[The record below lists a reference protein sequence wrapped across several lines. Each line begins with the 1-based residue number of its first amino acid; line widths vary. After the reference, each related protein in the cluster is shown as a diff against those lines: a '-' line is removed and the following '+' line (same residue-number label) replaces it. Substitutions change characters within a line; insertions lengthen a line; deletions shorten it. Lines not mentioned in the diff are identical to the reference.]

1 MKQLFLLLI
10 AGSVLLLA
18 ATKSFAEEYHGE
30 FCWQVFSESGEAYW
44 RYKLGIYEKEG
55 GHLALYGSIDY
66 GPNGISAAHGNA
78 VHIGDS
84 IKLTI
89 NSADYEEGTEVWA
102 ETFAAKL
109 NKSTL
114 NGTWN
119 ALTLEIF
126 EEENEVSS
134 VYQRGAIN
142 LISCQ

>member
-1 MKQLFLLLI
+1 MKQLSLLLI
-10 AGSVLLLA
+10 VGLVMFLT
-18 ATKSFAEEYHGE
+18 ATKSFAEKYHGE
-30 FCWQVFSESGEAYW
+30 FCWQVFNESGEPYW

-55 GHLALYGSIDY
+55 GHIALYGSIDY

-84 IKLTI
+84 IKMTI
-89 NSADYEEGTEVWA
+89 NSADYEEGMEVFA

-109 NKSTL
+109 NSSTL

-126 EEENEVSS
+126 KNENFPSS
-134 VYQRGAIN
+134 VHQSGTIS
-142 LISCQ
+142 LISC